1 MSDRTTRRPP
11 DTTFK
16 RGDRVT
22 IHTGEKGPQSVTRV
36 DGFKSEGRC
45 MELADGSLWRADGK
59 RQWHFKGG
67 FYKGPWVEPVAP
79 GDEDHVA
86 KRRTIGHLRKWAH
99 DLSMDSP
106 LSGPA
111 LRRILEL
118 VEKEM
123 AAAARAADPDTGTED

>member
-1 MSDRTTRRPP
+1 MNDDSKRRPLETP
-11 DTTFK
+11 FK

-22 IHTGEKGPQSVTRV
+22 IHTGEKGPQSLARV
-36 DGFKSEGRC
+36 EGFKSEGRC
-45 MELADGSLWRADGK
+45 MELSDGSLWRADGK

-67 FYKGPWVEPVAP
+67 FYKGPWVEREAP
-79 GDEDHVA
+79 GDADHIA

-111 LRRILEL
+111 LRRILDL
-118 VEKEM
+118 VEKET
-123 AAAARAADPDTGTED
+123 AAAEREGEAED